1 MTRPSLT
8 LVVAAAL
15 AVMSSMAHAEELG
28 APPSTLSYENTLFGR
43 DNPLGVADEFDLRYR
58 IPLYQSGHPALAQN
72 FFGIVAPWLLAPS
85 LFRPGIGVE
94 VQPLS
99 LLHLYVG
106 YEPTIYFGDLGSLH
120 SFPSPSGDYGSGAFQ
135 VGGPAALPGAVY
147 PAVVHELV
155 LAATAQLAVRWFALR
170 STWRGQYVHASLR
183 NGDTVFYDSFYVV
196 LLPRSG
202 WLLHTETDAVYRSHF
217 GLTAGLHYALSMTS
231 YPASAY
237 PAGEAVVNR
246 NTPIQQLGP
255 IVAYTLFEH
264 SRRGRFEAP
273 TFFLLVAWYLEDRY
287 RTGQLVNQAIPMIGL
302 GLSFRGSLA
311 EWGRR

>member
-1 MTRPSLT
+1 
-8 LVVAAAL
+8 
-15 AVMSSMAHAEELG
+15 
-28 APPSTLSYENTLFGR
+28 
-43 DNPLGVADEFDLRYR
+43 
-58 IPLYQSGHPALAQN
+58 
-72 FFGIVAPWLLAPS
+72 
-85 LFRPGIGVE
+85 
-94 VQPLS
+94 LS